1 MQASRISRT
10 QSTDAA
16 LAAIGHAVLK
26 SKNEMT
32 SVVSDPCGYF
42 RCRVHRG
49 VAVRLCRCCDPGSS
63 AADECRFRPG
73 MGLQG
78 HSEKRADLRQEAEPL
93 IRDLLPQQI
102 SEPARC
108 RRAVKRA
115 GLFQC
120 SHFPI
125 RTPPRGRDGCGN
137 CAGRTAPGWR
147 RRRPSRA
154 GTALRSGTP
163 VRGVRRSGS
172 VRDRR

>member
-1 MQASRISRT
+1 VQASRISRT

-42 RCRVHRG
+42 RCRVHRR
-49 VAVRLCRCCDPGSS
+49 VAVRLRRCCDPGSS

-73 MGLQG
+73 IGLQG
-78 HSEKRADLRQEAEPL
+78 HSEERADLRQKAEPL

-108 RRAVKRA
+108 HCTVPARREARRTHVDAVTSR
-115 GLFQC
+115 
-120 SHFPI
+120 ST
-125 RTPPRGRDGCGN
+125 RR
-137 CAGRTAPGWR
+137 CAGGAV
-147 RRRPSRA
+147 A
-154 GTALRSGTP
+154 GIALEEQRLAGDGGDH
-163 VRGVRRSGS
+163 RGLERL
-172 VRDRR
+172 